1 MLSLAPITGLGFEH
15 VVCTENQDPAI
26 LVMEAAKDRLCCDG
40 TEALN
45 RPMERGILVRRA
57 VNSRLI
63 VIGGIIPKDPAQVRL
78 NVEAADLSRHGCAD
92 QRLQIPEPFAISTS
106 V

>member
-1 MLSLAPITGLGFEH
+1 MAQPRPCEKSRLPLAKMSAMLSLAPITGLGFEH

-45 RPMERGILVRRA
+45 RPMERGILV
-57 VNSRLI
+57 
-63 VIGGIIPKDPAQVRL
+63 
-78 NVEAADLSRHGCAD
+78 
-92 QRLQIPEPFAISTS
+92 
-106 V
+106 